1 MEEYIGFIG
10 PTVPH
15 PVILEAAA
23 HFRLQGIKDWL
34 PPEITGAFDKDPTA
48 SSTTTP
54 NPLGASTLVF
64 TQVDDGTYFR
74 LDTTQTYANPD
85 PPQLGGTEYFTLS
98 GIYVVAF
105 QLIKTEFICHL
116 LGVPV

>member
-1 MEEYIGFIG
+1 M
-10 PTVPH
+10 TLPH
-15 PVILEAAA
+15 SVLLEAAA

-34 PPEITGAFDKDPTA
+34 PPEIIGAFEKDPTV
-48 SSTTTP
+48 SSTTTS
-54 NPLGASTLVF
+54 NPLSASTLVVK
-64 TQVDDGTYFR
+64 QVDDGTYFR

-98 GIYVVAF
+98 GIYVVPF
-105 QLIKTEFICHL
+105 PLIKTEFICHL